1 MLRVYSVPF
10 SNLCKG
16 IVGNGE
22 VRPASMLG
30 SDVLGNNF
38 GECYII
44 TFLRDVT
51 QLTFIVTADQ
61 R

>member
-1 MLRVYSVPF
+1 
-10 SNLCKG
+10 
-16 IVGNGE
+16 VGNGE

-30 SDVLGNNF
+30 SDVLGNNFGNNF